1 MSIIPNKV
9 KIESKESQSKR
20 KINIREYLQKVKLAG
35 ARNSS
40 IEKKKKRKEEDFD
53 LGGWDT
59 GEV

>member
-20 KINIREYLQKVKLAG
+20 KMNIREYLQKVKLAG

-40 IEKKKKRKEEDFD
+40 IEKKKRKEEDFD